1 MRAGNLLTAAVL
13 AVMLSHAS
21 ASDAQAPLQ
30 LPTAHIG
37 NGGGASA
44 SPSFRLQASLPSVA
58 AITSARSTG
67 YSLCVGFQCLS
78 NAANRRIMLPLTQQL
93 VILERDPNGDF
104 NSAQPLLL
112 PSITRGTLTDARD
125 VFVITLT
132 QTSTVSIALDG
143 VSAPLDSRVQL
154 QAWIATRQQAT
165 HFTTDVPHKLGPL
178 MMPAG
183 AHYIIVF
190 SEDLSGKTYSL
201 VVSPSR

>member
-1 MRAGNLLTAAVL
+1 
-13 AVMLSHAS
+13 
-21 ASDAQAPLQ
+21 
-30 LPTAHIG
+30 
-37 NGGGASA
+37 
-44 SPSFRLQASLPSVA
+44 
-58 AITSARSTG
+58 
-67 YSLCVGFQCLS
+67 
-78 NAANRRIMLPLTQQL
+78 MLPLTQQL